1 MKKVLGLIL
10 VGILALGSVSAKD
23 YMLIDTYG
31 DFTIFSGAKVTVEND
46 AIVVEPE
53 DKYFVLAIYSL
64 RHKEMISDPMVFPKQ
79 GILAEIVGIY

>member
-31 DFTIFSGAKVTVEND
+31 DFTMFCGAKVTVEND
-46 AIVVEPE
+46 TIVVEPE
-53 DKYFVLAIYSL
+53 DKYFLLAMYSL
-64 RHKEMISDPMVFPKQ
+64 GYQEMIDEPMVFPKR
-79 GILAEIVGIY
+79 GILAEIVRIY